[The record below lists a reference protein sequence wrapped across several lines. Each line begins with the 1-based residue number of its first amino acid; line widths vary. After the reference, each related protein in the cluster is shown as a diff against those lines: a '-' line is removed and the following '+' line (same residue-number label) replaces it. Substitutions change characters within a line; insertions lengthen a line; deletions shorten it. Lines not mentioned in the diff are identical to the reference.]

1 MEEEK
6 TNLWESILHKVAQRD
21 EINESTLLIMGDRG
35 AGKKSLIQTWNKQL
49 VKSDNT
55 LIRVERM
62 LSPFAGL
69 DSAFLYV
76 KDLYEK
82 DALNMNVSSKE
93 NLPRLNIWSLRY
105 EEKADLLQV
114 VLKPDDLEHLLAI
127 IVLDFD

>member
-1 MEEEK
+1 
-6 TNLWESILHKVAQRD
+6 
-21 EINESTLLIMGDRG
+21 
-35 AGKKSLIQTWNKQL
+35 
-49 VKSDNT
+49 
-55 LIRVERM
+55 M

>member
-1 MEEEK
+1 
-6 TNLWESILHKVAQRD
+6 
-21 EINESTLLIMGDRG
+21 MGDRG